1 VGGTSGYGSASDARD
16 DPLRDIRGS
25 CRNDSIDCLLRTILS
40 LTARSEGDPLNLF
53 ELGVSLPSPGAVTV
67 RYGVDLLRVGAILL
81 LSCLMARD
89 SVDWFLEAIEVRDT
103 DLGSLD
109 TGPPDMLLLDVVRRG
124 SGAGCGEWAYD
135 RRLLMSVDM
144 GFVIAR
150 GS

>member
-1 VGGTSGYGSASDARD
+1 MD
-16 DPLRDIRGS
+16 
-25 CRNDSIDCLLRTILS
+25 CRLRTILS

-89 SVDWFLEAIEVRDT
+89 SVDWFLEAIEARDT

-109 TGPPDMLLLDVVRRG
+109 TGPLDMLLLDVVRR
-124 SGAGCGEWAYD
+124 SSRAGFCERAYD
-135 RRLLMSVDM
+135 PRLLMSVDM
-144 GFVIAR
+144 GLVLFR